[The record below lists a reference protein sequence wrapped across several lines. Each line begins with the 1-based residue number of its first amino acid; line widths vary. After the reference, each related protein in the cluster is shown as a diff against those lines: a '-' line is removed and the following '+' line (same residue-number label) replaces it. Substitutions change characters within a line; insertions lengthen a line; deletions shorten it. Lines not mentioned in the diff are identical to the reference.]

1 MDGWK
6 KSSLGRFVAAAADL
20 SCSVELRKGIR
31 IGKRLDSILPFR
43 LLVADPDF
51 FFFFFFS
58 VWTSTGKKHC
68 PAVLPSFLPPLE
80 E

>member
-51 FFFFFFS
+51 FFFFLFGLDQHREETLPRRSSFFS
-58 VWTSTGKKHC
+58 
-68 PAVLPSFLPPLE
+68 PAA
-80 E
+80 